1 MQAVDTS
8 LLDIYVAFSN
18 RRGNDPLHWIL
29 LLAHPGSDRCTW
41 YHVTGGPTQGR
52 PYVPKIEANKRTNSF
67 GIATKQFISRI
78 PAGEINKVKA
88 ATQAVPLQRC
98 QRWTT
103 EVLAKLEEKVW
114 CPLALAPITT
124 VKSNHLAL
132 RTWGLKLATLFSP
145 TSARLMY
152 PHICRAYVASWR
164 RFCVISSRTRRP
176 IAGKSIVRGQSPI
189 DPSA

>member
-98 QRWTT
+98 SAGQQKYLPNSKRKFGARW
-103 EVLAKLEEKVW
+103 
-114 CPLALAPITT
+114 
-124 VKSNHLAL
+124 H
-132 RTWGLKLATLFSP
+132 
-145 TSARLMY
+145 
-152 PHICRAYVASWR
+152 
-164 RFCVISSRTRRP
+164 
-176 IAGKSIVRGQSPI
+176 
-189 DPSA
+189 